1 MASALSLN
9 DPGSDRRNFVRR
21 SAVLFAIAMLLIAAL
36 VVRLVQLQVFDHDT
50 YRTRSDEN
58 RIQVQPLAPPR
69 GLIYDRHGVL
79 LAENRPVSSLALVS
93 ERVEDVDA
101 LVAELRKLVD
111 IGEEDLINYHDRLKR
126 KRRPYEAVTLREVL
140 SEAESARLA
149 VNRHRLPGVEVRT
162 ELKRHYPFGA
172 VMAHAVGS
180 VRRVTEDDLRRFD
193 EADSSNYSATE
204 FIGRRGVERFYER
217 SLHGEVG
224 YQRVEINAHG
234 RILQVLDIEPPK
246 SGQDIS
252 LHLDSRL
259 QIAATA
265 ALGERRGSVV
275 AIDPKTGGILAL
287 VSNPGYDPNLFVT
300 GISTE
305 QYQSMVNSLQ
315 TPLFNRAVN
324 GQYSPGSTFK
334 PVIGLAGI
342 SNGVITWQEEIK
354 DYGWFKL
361 PNQDRIYRDWSW
373 RQGGGGGQGIVDM
386 NRAIY
391 RSSNIYFYDLSTR
404 LSIDQIGS
412 FARQFGIGEQLAVD
426 VADASSGLM
435 PDPIWKQGVKGEVWY
450 PGDNVNVGIGQGD
463 VLVTPLQLAT
473 MTSVIANRGKVIRP
487 RLLKPEPGRLPPLEF
502 DPPQP
507 LPDVIGPSPDDWERM
522 VSAMKDVV
530 HRGNRGFKEGF
541 GQNGTAW
548 AYIGRDIDYM
558 MAGKSGTAQVVEIK
572 QGEEYDEELLDEFK
586 RKHAWFIA
594 FAPVDDPLIAL
605 AVLVENGGG
614 GSSVAAPVA
623 REVID
628 YYLLP
633 QLDVADREDL
643 VLDMAVRQ

>member
-1 MASALSLN
+1 M
-9 DPGSDRRNFVRR
+9 
-21 SAVLFAIAMLLIAAL
+21 IAL
-36 VVRLVQLQVFDHDT
+36 VLIGVLVGRLIQLQVLDHDT

-69 GLIYDRHGVL
+69 GLIYDRNGVM
-79 LAENRPVSSLALVS
+79 LAENRPVSALALVD
-93 ERVEDVDA
+93 ERVDDLDILIE
-101 LVAELRKLVD
+101 ELRRLVD
-111 IGEEDLINYHDRLKR
+111 IDDEDLANYKNRLKR
-126 KRRPYEAVTLREVL
+126 RRRPYEAVTLREVL
-140 SEAESARLA
+140 SEGEVASLA

-180 VRRVTEDDLRRFD
+180 VRRVTEEDLRRFD
-193 EADSSNYSATE
+193 EATNSNYSATE

-234 RILQVLDIEPPK
+234 RVLQVLDIEPPK
-246 SGQDIS
+246 SGQDIH

-275 AIDPKTGGILAL
+275 ALDPKTGGILAL

-300 GISTE
+300 GISSE
-305 QYQSMVNSLQ
+305 QYQSMVSSLQ

-334 PVIGLAGI
+334 PVVGLAGI
-342 SNGVITWQEEIK
+342 SNGVISWDEEIV
-354 DYGWFKL
+354 DHGSFKL
-361 PNQDRIYRDWSW
+361 PNQNRIYRDWSW
-373 RQGGGGGQGIVDM
+373 RQGGGGGQGPVNM
-386 NRAIY
+386 HRAIY
-391 RSSNIYFYDLSTR
+391 RSSNIFFYHLATR
-404 LSIDQIGS
+404 LTINQLGD
-412 FARQFGIGEQLAVD
+412 FAGQFGIGRQLSVD

-473 MTSVIANRGKVIRP
+473 MTSVIANRGRVIPSRMMMP
-487 RLLKPEPGRLPPLEF
+487 QPNGRLPMEF

-507 LPDVIGPSPDDWERM
+507 LPDVVGPSPDDWERM
-522 VSAMKDVV
+522 VNAMEAVV
-530 HRGNRGFKEGF
+530 HRGGRDYENGY

-548 AYIGRDIDYM
+548 AHIGRDIDYR

-572 QGEEYDEELLDEFK
+572 QGEEYDEELLDEYK

-594 FAPVDDPLIAL
+594 FAPVDDPVIAL

-614 GSSVAAPVA
+614 GSSVAGPVA
-623 REVID
+623 REVLD
-628 YYLLP
+628 FYLLP
-633 QLDVADREDL
+633 QLDAADRQEL
-643 VLDMAVRQ
+643 VGLE